1 MDVEKEG
8 PQKPLPGESSN
19 PGRGS
24 SVSKVDLK
32 STLGNDVLPPL
43 LRSDF
48 ESALRS
54 KTSLRLIYEAQ
65 TQVIQKQIGDLE
77 SVREKLGLNAR
88 KICQLL
94 MVDPSAW
101 NRWTRP
107 GHTAP
112 PHIWRALQWYM
123 IVQEKL
129 PGLSPQ
135 FFIERVVTKVEKVT
149 EKTVERVVDIPR
161 ETDFS
166 SPVLDPDFAAHL
178 EERNQLLNQDLGEIR
193 QQSQTLLTQIETQ
206 NELLKS
212 QAEQIQRLKMTLVV
226 GLCLCFGLVI
236 GPLSYQVKRANT
248 PAWENLPSVEDS
260 AN

>member
-8 PQKPLPGESSN
+8 FKRKGISGAFDPGEGHRASSENPLSN
-19 PGRGS
+19 PH
-24 SVSKVDLK
+24 LK
-32 STLGNDVLPPL
+32 
-43 LRSDF
+43 
-48 ESALRS
+48 S

-65 TQVIQKQIGDLE
+65 TQVIQRQIGDLE

-107 GHTAP
+107 GHSAP

-123 IVQEKL
+123 IVQDKL
-129 PGLSPQ
+129 PGLTPQ

-161 ETDFS
+161 DPESGPETPGFDA
-166 SPVLDPDFAAHL
+166 DFAAHL
-178 EERNQLLNQDLGEIR
+178 EERSQLLNQDLFEIR
-193 QQSQTLLTQIETQ
+193 KQSLSLLAQIETQ
-206 NELLKS
+206 NDLLKA

-236 GPLSYQVKRANT
+236 GLLSYQVKRANT
-248 PAWENLPSVEDS
+248 PAWDNIPSVEDS
-260 AN
+260 N

>member
-8 PQKPLPGESSN
+8 LKTPSPEESPAGAWAGPMVPLP
-19 PGRGS
+19 PG
-24 SVSKVDLK
+24 
-32 STLGNDVLPPL
+32 
-43 LRSDF
+43 
-48 ESALRS
+48 LRS

-65 TQVIQKQIGDLE
+65 SQVIQKQIGDLE

-107 GHTAP
+107 GATAP

-129 PGLSPQ
+129 PGLTPQ
-135 FFIERVVTKVEKVT
+135 FFIERVVTRV
-149 EKTVERVVDIPR
+149 EKTVEKLVEVPR
-161 ETDFS
+161 EAGAAPAAF
-166 SPVLDPDFAAHL
+166 DPDLAAHL
-178 EERNQLLNQDLGEIR
+178 EHQNHRLTADLGEIR
-193 QQSQTLLTQIETQ
+193 AQSRALIDQLEDQTR
-206 NELLKS
+206 LLKT

-236 GPLSYQVKRANT
+236 GLLSYQLKRAST
-248 PAWENLPSVEDS
+248 PPWEKLPGVEDP
-260 AN
+260 AR